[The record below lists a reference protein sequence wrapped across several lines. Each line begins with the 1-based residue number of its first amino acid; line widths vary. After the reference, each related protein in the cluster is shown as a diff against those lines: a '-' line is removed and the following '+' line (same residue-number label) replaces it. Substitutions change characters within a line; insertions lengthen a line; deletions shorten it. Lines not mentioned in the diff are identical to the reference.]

1 MGWVRT
7 THSVESCAAATPSCL
22 APRARRAPFAVPRTL
37 SAMRRVLRPGL
48 GLVATALCVVYLVF
62 QVDFHQCVQILR
74 DVDPLS
80 LLLAYAILIG
90 ALVPLAWRWQIL
102 LRSRGVDEAYAPLL
116 RSYYISYALGQVLP
130 TSLGGDATR
139 IVDVGRR
146 HRDARGAVAGSVI
159 VERVLGGFA
168 TLTLAGLGVLLAAGR
183 YDVGPY
189 LWLELMIGLAAVV
202 VAVLLFSRRAR
213 IALKPLI
220 PLVRLMRM
228 ERLARSLYAGVHGF
242 RDRPR
247 LIGGLFVLTLGV
259 QLCRVFT
266 IYLAGR
272 AAGVSLSALPYFVL
286 GPLLFLVMLVPF
298 TVNGLALRES
308 FFVSFL
314 TQLGVS
320 ADQAFVTGFLY
331 FLLSI
336 AMAIPGTLLLGTSS
350 VHDLVRRSPSPEPA
364 AEPDEVHARPP
375 RDVPRQT
382 RV

>member
-1 MGWVRT
+1 M
-7 THSVESCAAATPSCL
+7 
-22 APRARRAPFAVPRTL
+22 RRA
-37 SAMRRVLRPGL
+37 LRPGL
-48 GLVATALCVVYLVF
+48 GLVATVLCVVYLIF
-62 QVDFHQCVQILR
+62 QVDLHKSLEILR
-74 DVDPLS
+74 DVRLAP

-90 ALVPLAWRWQIL
+90 ALLPLAWRWQVL
-102 LRSRGVDEAYAPLL
+102 LRSRGVREPYSALL
-116 RSYYISYALGQVLP
+116 RSYYVSYALGQLLP

-146 HRDARGAVAGSVI
+146 HREARGAVAGSVI

-168 TLTLAGLGVLLAAGR
+168 TLALAGLGVVLAAGR

-189 LWLELMIGLAAVV
+189 LWLELVIGIAAIVLAVV
-202 VAVLLFSRRAR
+202 MFSRRAR
-213 IALKPLI
+213 VALRPLL
-220 PLVRLMRM
+220 PVVRFLRV
-228 ERLARSLYAGVHGF
+228 ERIARSLYAGVHGF
-242 RDRPR
+242 RDRPG
-247 LIGGLFVLTLGV
+247 LLGGCFALTLGV
-259 QLCRVFT
+259 QIFRVLT

-331 FLLSI
+331 FLLSV
-336 AMAIPGTLLLGTSS
+336 ALAIPGTILLGSS
-350 VHDLVRRSPSPEPA
+350 STRGLLRRAPTQERA
-364 AEPDEVHARPP
+364 AEPE
-375 RDVPRQT
+375 
-382 RV
+382 